1 MYTEDHWDN
10 YWQEL
15 EYFRAAR
22 IFLIICVL
30 APLILTAV
38 GIVKKRLDIK
48 RFLQGAAACIPV
60 YAVGGGLYAFV
71 RTVSGIR
78 VLSWCAVIFAASCIL
93 LAVFGKLCRSNGA
106 ASFFLGMTAFS
117 VISGTVFCLL
127 LIGSVLYGRDPAE
140 VNRPDSCLDQLWY
153 FYLYAA
159 NYVDFIVS
167 GAVKVIFMIFAVIAA
182 EKLKYSEKLR
192 QYIPAGF
199 AVSAAVCCFGSGVFF
214 SVIDEFIWYTNG
226 LYMAA
231 FGLSVILAFFPPLAF
246 IIGKVWGELELK
258 PFLKGIAIQAAV
270 YACVVLLYAIIG
282 YISVNAENASAGVVA
297 AFVFLFIITA
307 LGVSFALYRAV
318 FCECR
323 DGNKARSVFHGAN
336 CLMFPLFLVFTVIYY
351 NDYISNITPYKEYVD
366 NTDYIRFML
375 VSAAAM
381 IAAAASAF
389 AVKRLHSS
397 EKLAGKA
404 EYISS
409 AMTAVLCCLVLGS
422 FVALNI

>member
-1 MYTEDHWDN
+1 MYTEDYWDN

-48 RFLQGAAACIPV
+48 RFWQGAAVCIPV
-60 YAVGGGLYAFV
+60 YAVGGGFYAFV

-78 VLSWCAVIFAASCIL
+78 VLSWCAVIFAASCVL

-106 ASFFLGMTAFS
+106 ASFFLGITAFS
-117 VISGTVFCLL
+117 VISGTAFCLL
-127 LIGSVLYGRDPAE
+127 LIRSVLYSRDPVE
-140 VNRPDSCLDQLWY
+140 INIPDSYLDQLWY
-153 FYLYAA
+153 FYWYAA
-159 NYVDFIVS
+159 NYVDFIAS

-192 QYIPAGF
+192 KYIPAVF

-214 SVIDEFIWYTNG
+214 SVLDEFIWYTNG

-231 FGLSVILAFFPPLAF
+231 FGLSVILAFFPPLSF
-246 IIGKVWGELELK
+246 IIGKARGEAEIK

-270 YACVVLLYAIIG
+270 YACVVLLYLIIG
-282 YISVNAENASAGVVA
+282 YISMNAENASVVVDA
-297 AFVFLFIITA
+297 AFVFTFIIMA
-307 LGVSFALYRAV
+307 FGVSFALYRAV

-323 DGNKARSVFHGAN
+323 DGKKVQSVFHGAN
-336 CLMFPLFLVFTVIYY
+336 CLMFPLFLVFMIIYY

-381 IAAAASAF
+381 IAAAASVF

-409 AMTAVLCCLVLGS
+409 AMTTVLCCLVLGS
-422 FVALNI
+422 FVALYI

>member
-1 MYTEDHWDN
+1 MYTEDYWDN
-10 YWQEL
+10 YWLEL
-15 EYFRAAR
+15 KYFRAAR

-38 GIVKKRLDIK
+38 GIVKKRLVIK
-48 RFLQGAAACIPV
+48 RFWQGAVVCTPV
-60 YAVGGGLYAFV
+60 YAVGGGFYAFV
-71 RTVSGIR
+71 RNISGIR
-78 VLSWCAVIFAASCIL
+78 VLSWCAVIFAASCVL
-93 LAVFGKLCRSNGA
+93 LAVFGKLCSSNGA
-106 ASFFLGMTAFS
+106 ASFFLGITAFS
-117 VISGTVFCLL
+117 VILGTVFCLL
-127 LIGSVLYGRDPAE
+127 LISSVLYGRDPAE

-167 GAVKVIFMIFAVIAA
+167 GAVKVIFMIFAVLAA
-182 EKLKYSEKLR
+182 EKMKFSENLR
-192 QYIPAGF
+192 KYIPAVF
-199 AVSAAVCCFGSGVFF
+199 AVSVAVCCFGSGIFF
-214 SVIDEFIWYTNG
+214 SVLDEFIWYTNG

-231 FGLSVILAFFPPLAF
+231 FGLSVIFAFFPPLAF
-246 IIGKVWGELELK
+246 IIGKARGELELK
-258 PFLKGIAIQAAV
+258 PFLKGIVIQAAV

-282 YISVNAENASAGVVA
+282 YIAENAENASAVVDA
-297 AFVFLFIITA
+297 AFSFTFIIIA
-307 LGVSFALYRAV
+307 FGMSFALYRAV

-323 DGNKARSVFHGAN
+323 DGNKAQSVFLGAN
-336 CLMFPLFLVFTVIYY
+336 CLMFPLFLVFMVIYY
-351 NDYISNITPYKEYVD
+351 DDYITPYKKYVY

-389 AVKRLHSS
+389 AVKRIHFS

-409 AMTAVLCCLVLGS
+409 AMTIVLCCLVLGS
-422 FVALNI
+422 FIALNI